1 MRSIMHRS
9 TLRNILHIH
18 PVSPTDPPLLR
29 HVAANLRAAR
39 QLRGW
44 TQQALAERADVSR
57 RMVVGI
63 EAGDSNVSLATLD
76 RLADA
81 LGVPFADLVRA
92 PDAEVPA
99 PEVVWRGGDPRSRAR
114 FLAGVPGGGTVELWE
129 WSLAP
134 GERYDAAPDRPG
146 TRTLVYV
153 AAGTLTLQADGGGQT
168 VAEGESACFV
178 SDRPYVY
185 ANRGAVPLR
194 VVITAVF

>member
-1 MRSIMHRS
+1 M
-9 TLRNILHIH
+9 
-18 PVSPTDPPLLR
+18 PVPSPDPPLLR

-44 TQQALAERADVSR
+44 TQQALAGRADVSR

-76 RLADA
+76 RLAQA

-92 PDAEVPA
+92 PDTAAPA
-99 PEVVWRGGDPRSRAR
+99 PELVWRGDDPGSRAR

-134 GERYDAAPDRPG
+134 GERYAAEPDRPG
-146 TRTLVYV
+146 TRVLLYV
-153 AAGTLTLQADGGGQT
+153 AAGTLTLEAGGGAAT
-168 VAEGESACFV
+168 VDEGGLADFA
-178 SDRPYVY
+178 SDRAYAY
-185 ANRGAVPLR
+185 ANPGAVPLR
-194 VVITAVF
+194 FVVASVG

>member
-1 MRSIMHRS
+1 MHRGV
-9 TLRNILHIH
+9 LRNILHIH
-18 PVSPTDPPLLR
+18 PVASSDPPLLR
-29 HVAANLRAAR
+29 HVAANLRSAR

-44 TQQALAERADVSR
+44 TQQALADAADVSR
-57 RMVVGI
+57 RMVVAI

-81 LGVPFADLVRA
+81 LGVPFAELVRA
-92 PDAEVPA
+92 PDAEVPP

-114 FLAGVPGGGTVELWE
+114 FLAGIPGAGTVELWE

-134 GERYDAAPDRPG
+134 GERYAAEPDRPG
-146 TRTLVYV
+146 TRTLLYV
-153 AAGTLTLQADGGGQT
+153 AVGTLSLETAGGAET
-168 VAEGESACFV
+168 VAEGESACFA
-178 SDRPYVY
+178 SDRAYVY

>member
-1 MRSIMHRS
+1 MPSS
-9 TLRNILHIH
+9 
-18 PVSPTDPPLLR
+18 DPPLLR

-39 QLRGW
+39 QQRGW

-92 PDAEVPA
+92 PDAAVPA

-153 AAGTLTLQADGGGQT
+153 AAGTLTLHTDAGGQT
-168 VAEGESACFV
+168 VAEGESAGFT
-178 SDRPYVY
+178 SDQPYVY